1 MSKQSKKKKPAI
13 SREAEIESAKLFGKH
28 LSKQKRTI
36 LLFTTLIAC
45 AMPAVMGIRLW
56 GDIPALVSTGLI
68 GMNGKDD
75 SLPRWVIALGL
86 PGLMC
91 ILDAICH
98 LQLWVHQDK
107 MKLPP
112 IQVRLLGRWG
122 FPVISV
128 LFCSGMIRQAVGL
141 SPLTVTFASIC
152 VMGLLMLLLGSHM
165 WECPRNAKVALRFS
179 FTEQS
184 EPAWD
189 RVHRVAGGSWML
201 TGLLTILSAMIYD
214 RPVIGIAVLVVFGL
228 LFPFFYGFA
237 QKKDNTLL

>member
-1 MSKQSKKKKPAI
+1 MSKQKRKKKAPMT
-13 SREAEIESAKLFGKH
+13 REAEIESAKMFGKH

-36 LLFTTLIAC
+36 LLVVTLIAC
-45 AMPAVMGIRLW
+45 AMPAIMGLRLW
-56 GDIPALVSTGLI
+56 KEIPDLVPTGLI

-98 LQLWVHQDK
+98 GQLWRHQER

-112 IQVRLLGRWG
+112 VQVRLLGRWG

-128 LFCSGMIRQAVGL
+128 LFCSGMVRQAVGR
-141 SPLTVTFASIC
+141 SPLTLTFASVCI
-152 VMGLLMLLLGSHM
+152 MGLLLLLLGSHM
-165 WECPRNAKVALRFS
+165 WECPRTAKVALHFS

-184 EPAWD
+184 EQSWN

-214 RPVIGIAVLVVFGL
+214 EPVIGIAVLVVVGL
-228 LFPFFYGFA
+228 LFPFIYGLT
-237 QKKDNTLL
+237 QKKSGMLS